1 MAKCRQLLQENE
13 EIGKMITSGRLAKL
27 EGELSMQK
35 ALCEEMKKN
44 QVEMDDFVQELD
56 DDMEGMQSTI
66 YFLQQQLKD
75 AKETIGNLEAEKAG
89 SISELSKD
97 RSQELE
103 LPKSNSFGGEE
114 TSKPEEQDHA
124 EMEYEEDE
132 NTTDDKIA
140 QMENLQ
146 SRGKNCDNTADTIGE
161 NYGEIQE
168 EPNTISGLGDN
179 IVDDKSSRRS
189 DANVEEEKTDVR
201 ETSPKLENVTE
212 SPILPRGTRG
222 RRGTPTKLEKPES
235 PLKSKGPQR
244 TTRGQ
249 KRAAT
254 NLAGSDDKDEKDNE
268 DEGTATTRP
277 KRRRAA
283 PQRFVTDEEGGK
295 RKKTISEGEGA
306 EEQDDIK

>member
-44 QVEMDDFVQELD
+44 QIEMDDFVQELD

-89 SISELSKD
+89 NISQLSKD
-97 RSQELE
+97 RSQEQE
-103 LPKSNSFGGEE
+103 LHKSNTLGGEE
-114 TSKPEEQDHA
+114 ISKPDEQDHA

-140 QMENLQ
+140 QMEDPT
-146 SRGKNCDNTADTIGE
+146 SRVKDCDTTADTIGK
-161 NYGEIQE
+161 NYGEIPE
-168 EPNTISGLGDN
+168 ESNSISGLGDN
-179 IVDDKSSRRS
+179 IDDKSSQRS
-189 DANVEEEKTDVR
+189 DANVEEKPDNS

-222 RRGTPTKLEKPES
+222 RRGTPTKLEKAES
-235 PLKSKGPQR
+235 PLKGKGPQR

-254 NLAGSDDKDEKDNE
+254 NLVGSDEKDEKDNE

-306 EEQDDIK
+306 EEQDD